1 MNVLLVSQCE
11 KRALTETRRILDQF
25 GERRGD
31 RTWQTP
37 ITMDG
42 LNTLRKLLRKT
53 ARKNTAVACH
63 WIRGQNHRELLWV
76 IGDASKFNAQGAVPT
91 NTTTHDVLRRKDEN
105 DWHSAGVISLLARM
119 AALWHD
125 FGKASALFQDKLR
138 PNAPFVAD
146 PYRHEWVS
154 LRLFQA
160 FVGDDDDAVWL
171 ARLQSLS
178 REPDST
184 WLTRLQRDGVAD
196 TQPPFTNLPPLARTL
211 GWLILT
217 HHRLPWPAS
226 STSAEL
232 QFDKLWKALDA
243 SWCSVRADAT
253 AAERSRCWSFKL
265 GLPDASPKWR
275 KAASDLAARMLKRL
289 RSLNERDWL
298 RDPFVAHL
306 ARAAL
311 MMADHQYSSQNAD
324 SSLGDPNYAAYANT
338 GFDGRPKQRLDEHLI
353 GVAGHARQVVRDLPQ
368 LPRIFGRLARHRAFA
383 QRSTDDRFRWQD
395 RAFDV
400 AVALQRRSAEQGF
413 FGVNMAST
421 GCGKT
426 LANGRIMYGLAH
438 PLQGA
443 RFCVALGL
451 RTLTLQTGDAYRD
464 RLHLNDDDLA
474 VMIGSSAVRALHE
487 HARASDQLARDRGR
501 GSSSARAL
509 IEDQTHVRYDGA
521 PPQGAFGDWLKR
533 GEAKLVNLLTAP
545 VLVCTVDHLMPACEA
560 TRGGHQIAPI
570 LRLLTS
576 DLVLDEP
583 DDFDLDDLPALTRL
597 VHFAGL
603 FGSRVLLSSATLA
616 PAIVQGLYAAYCAG
630 RSDFQ
635 RNRGRPGAPVSICCA
650 WFDEYKAVQSEHAD
664 EASFASAHAGFVDM
678 RLKNI
683 ASKQEIRRRARIV
696 PVDIATGDAA
706 LKKGFAKRIL
716 QSLCELHDAHHV
728 VDPNS
733 GKRVSIGLVR
743 MANID
748 PQIDMARFLLADTAP
763 DGTRIH
769 LCVYHSRFPLLLRSN
784 IERQLDRL
792 LARHDEAVLF
802 DDADLR
808 STLDSCVEPN
818 QIFVVLA
825 SPVAEVGRDHDYDW
839 AVIEPSSM
847 RSIIQIAGRV
857 RRHRPPSASTE
868 ANIILLDRNWRD
880 VEGRG
885 SGDVAFRHP
894 GFESAQFRLNSHR
907 LSELLLAE
915 DYQPL
920 TSAPRIAARATLK
933 PENNLV
939 DLEHERLRLL
949 MLADDHWA
957 GLNVRRW
964 WESAVALTAAAQHK
978 SPFRAGQQQ
987 ETFVMYP
994 DEDHAAG
1001 WSWRLLQDDGQ
1012 LRAGGAGSRF
1022 DVKPIRYGQ
1031 RIGLWLAS
1039 DFLNALT
1046 LLADTQGLDLELAAR
1061 RYGTIQLPATT
1072 GGSSGGTRQRS
1083 SGNATTWYYD
1093 HALGMRRNSG

>member
-37 ITMDG
+37 ITMQG

-63 WIRGQNHRELLWV
+63 WIRGQDHSELLWV
-76 IGDASKFNAQGAVPT
+76 VGDASKFNTQGAVPT
-91 NTTTHDVLRRKDEN
+91 NTTVHDVLRQKDEN

-125 FGKASALFQDKLR
+125 FGKANALFQDKLR

-146 PYRHEWVS
+146 PYRHEWIS

-160 FVGDDDDAVWL
+160 FVGDDGDAAWL
-171 ARLQSLS
+171 ARLQNLPSV
-178 REPDST
+178 PDTT
-184 WLTRLQRDGVAD
+184 WLPRLQCDGVSDAS
-196 TQPPFTNLPPLARTL
+196 PPFADLPPLARTL

-217 HHRLPWPAS
+217 HHRLPWPAN
-226 STSAEL
+226 STIAEL
-232 QFDKLWKALDA
+232 EFDRLWKALGAD
-243 SWCSVRADAT
+243 WCSVRADAT
-253 AAERSRCWSFKL
+253 AAERSRCWTFNL
-265 GLPDASPKWR
+265 GLPDASAKWC
-275 KAASDLAARMLKRL
+275 KAASDLAERMLKRL

-298 RDPFVAHL
+298 RDPYVAHL

-311 MMADHQYSSQNAD
+311 MMADHQYSSQKAD
-324 SSLGDPNYAAYANT
+324 SSLGDSSYTAYANT
-338 GFDGRPKQRLDEHLI
+338 DFDGQPKQRLDEHLI
-353 GVAGHARQVVRDLPQ
+353 GVAQHARQIVRDLPR

-395 RAFDV
+395 RAFDI

-451 RTLTLQTGDAYRD
+451 RTLTLQTGDAYRE
-464 RLHLNDDDLA
+464 RLHLDDDDLA

-487 HARASDQLARDRGR
+487 QARANDQKARDRSR

-509 IEDQTHVRYDGA
+509 IEDQTHVRYEGA

-603 FGSRVLLSSATLA
+603 FGARVLLSSATLA
-616 PAIVQGLYAAYCAG
+616 PAIVQGLYAAYSAG
-630 RSDFQ
+630 RTDFQ
-635 RNRGRPGAPVSICCA
+635 RNRGRPGLPINICCA
-650 WFDEYKAVQSEHAD
+650 WFDEYKSAHSDHPD
-664 EASFASAHAGFVDM
+664 EASFACAHAGFVNQ

-683 ASKQEIRRRARIV
+683 AAKQEIRRCAWIV
-696 PVDIATGDAA
+696 PVNIVTGDATP
-706 LKKGFAKRIL
+706 KKRFAGLIL
-716 QSLCELHDAHHV
+716 QSACELHTAHHV
-728 VDPNS
+728 LDPKS

-748 PQIDMARFLLADTAP
+748 PQIDMARFLLADSAP
-763 DGTRIH
+763 TDTRIH

-784 IERQLDRL
+784 IERRLDRL
-792 LARHDEAVLF
+792 LARHDETALF
-802 DDADLR
+802 DDAEIR
-808 STLDSCVEPN
+808 NTLDTCVESN
-818 QIFVVLA
+818 QLFVVLA

-857 RRHRPPSASTE
+857 RRHRPPSASTA
-868 ANIILLDRNWRD
+868 ANILLLDRNWRE

-885 SGDVAFRHP
+885 GAGVAFRHP
-894 GFESAQFRLNSHR
+894 GFENAPFRLRSHR
-907 LSELLLAE
+907 LTELLLAE

-920 TSAPRIAARATLK
+920 TSAPRIAARTTLN
-933 PENNLV
+933 PRSNLV

-949 MLADDHWA
+949 MLAVEQSTR
-957 GLNVRRW
+957 LNVRRW
-964 WESAVALTAAAQHK
+964 WESAIALTATAQRN

-987 ETFVMYP
+987 ETFVLYP
-994 DEDHAAG
+994 DEDHEAG

-1012 LRAGGAGSRF
+1012 LRAGGVGSRF
-1022 DVKPIRYGQ
+1022 DGRPIRNGQ
-1031 RIGLWLAS
+1031 GIGLWLAS
-1039 DFLNALT
+1039 DYLDSLSP
-1046 LLADTQGLDLELAAR
+1046 LAEAQDLDLELAAR

-1072 GGSSGGTRQRS
+1072 SQS